1 MAALRYIDAV
11 IVIVAVPILLV
22 VGAPAL
28 GSAVGAGAWVL
39 QRLIQIADAA
49 WTNRVEDSLR
59 RAGTRLFEAFARIWL
74 LAGAIVVAG
83 VAGGRR
89 DGLTAAIVI
98 FCAYSIALMVRIAS
112 GPPQGSAK

>member
-11 IVIVAVPILLV
+11 LVIVAVPILLV

-28 GSAVGAGAWVL
+28 GTAVGAGGWIL
-39 QRLIQIADAA
+39 QRLIQVADRA
-49 WTNRVEDSLR
+49 WTSRLEEPRRRVGIS
-59 RAGTRLFEAFARIWL
+59 LFEAFARIWL

-83 VAGGRR
+83 AAGSRR

-98 FCAYSIALMVRIAS
+98 FCAYSIAFAVRVAS
-112 GPPQGSAK
+112 GPPQERAQ